1 MARTKK
7 VETGKLYCVYLAYS
21 QREIMG
27 SYYDPEKPEYPREFA
42 RVRAFKSKQAQIDC
56 YANTMCPASQLFEA
70 NNQKE
75 YIQKVEEFKNNF
87 ENPKWVKEN
96 IHPYI

>member
-1 MARTKK
+1 MARTKSVK
-7 VETGKLYCVYLAYS
+7 VGKLYGVYLAYS

-27 SYYDPEKPEYPREFA
+27 SYYDPTKPEYPREFA
-42 RVRAFKSKQAQIDC
+42 RVRAFTTKQAQLDC

-70 NNQKE
+70 KDSKDYAN
-75 YIQKVEEFKNNF
+75 KVEELKNNF
-87 ENPKWVKEN
+87 GNPEWVKEN